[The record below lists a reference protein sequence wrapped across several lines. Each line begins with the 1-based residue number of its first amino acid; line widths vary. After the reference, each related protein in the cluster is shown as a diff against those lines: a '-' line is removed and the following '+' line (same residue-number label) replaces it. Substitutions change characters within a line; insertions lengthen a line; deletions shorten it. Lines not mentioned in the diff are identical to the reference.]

1 MHSGESN
8 FARLLRTWRK
18 DHGLT
23 LKTAA
28 KRSNVSSQALW
39 LLESRNHIPTLPI
52 ISAVLDGLRVHP
64 WRRPAF
70 LAQMPQQQLLNQLR
84 WNLPK
89 TVPPSDQVG
98 LDQIGD
104 PACYHDPGF
113 DLYAANSLFLEVFP
127 GLEPPQ
133 PETIGRSNLLTYVVT
148 DPRAKIAIRN
158 WRQRAAVM
166 VDAFLTV
173 APGRI
178 PEERFD
184 EIVAVCEQAPEF
196 AELRAFKATDSDI
209 FDQTIILRNPRRGR
223 YENRSVVAWTPKYP
237 PRPWDILILQ
247 STTDTDRDVEPLA
260 P

>member
-1 MHSGESN
+1 
-8 FARLLRTWRK
+8 
-18 DHGLT
+18 LT

-28 KRSNVSSQALW
+28 KRSNVSSQVLW
-39 LLESRNHIPTLPI
+39 LLESRNHVPTLSV

-70 LAQMPQQQLLNQLR
+70 LSQMPQQQLLNQLR

-113 DLYAANSLFLEVFP
+113 DLYAANSFFLEVFP

-133 PETIGRSNLLTYVVT
+133 PDSSGRSNLLIYVVT
-148 DPRAKIAIRN
+148 DPRAKKAIRN

-184 EIVAVCEQAPEF
+184 EIIAVCERAPEF
-196 AELRAFKATDSDI
+196 GDLRAFKATDRDI
-209 FDQTIILRNPRRGR
+209 FDQTIILHNPRRGR
-223 YENRSVVAWTPKYP
+223 YENRSVVAWSPKYP
-237 PRPWDILILQ
+237 PRAWDILILQ
-247 STTDTDRDVEPLA
+247 STTNIDQDI
-260 P
+260 